1 MIIAFCGHKL
11 YSKKEEHERAILEFL
26 KEKIGDHTA
35 EIYLGGMGDF
45 DEFAYECCK
54 KYQKTNPKVQLF
66 FITPYL
72 SEHYQRRHL
81 EYEKSKY
88 DGIIY
93 PEIENKPIRF
103 AISYR
108 NKWIAEKCDYL
119 VSYVNHDR
127 GGAYKTYQCAK
138 RKGKFILNLGR
149 L

>member
-1 MIIAFCGHKL
+1 MIIAFCGHRE

-26 KEKIGDHTA
+26 KEKTGDRA
-35 EIYLGGMGDF
+35 SEIYLGGMGSF

-54 KYQKTNPKVQLF
+54 KYKKSNPKIQLF

-72 SEHYQRRHL
+72 SEDYQRSHL
-81 EYEKSKY
+81 KYAERKY
-88 DGIIY
+88 DGVIY

-108 NKWIAEKCDYL
+108 NKWMVEKCDYL
-119 VSYVNHDR
+119 ISYVNHDW

-138 RKGKFILNLGR
+138 RKGKFILNLGN

>member
-1 MIIAFCGHKL
+1 MIIAFCGHKE
-11 YSKKEEHERAILEFL
+11 YSKKEEHERVILEFL
-26 KEKIGDHTA
+26 KEKTGDRA
-35 EIYLGGMGDF
+35 SEIYLGGMGSF

-54 KYQKTNPKVQLF
+54 KCKKSNPKIQLF

-72 SEHYQRRHL
+72 SEDYQRSHL
-81 EYEKSKY
+81 KYAERKY
-88 DGIIY
+88 DGVIY

-108 NKWIAEKCDYL
+108 NKWMVEKCDYL
-119 VSYVNHDR
+119 ISYVNHDW
-127 GGAYKTYQCAK
+127 GGAYKTYQYAK